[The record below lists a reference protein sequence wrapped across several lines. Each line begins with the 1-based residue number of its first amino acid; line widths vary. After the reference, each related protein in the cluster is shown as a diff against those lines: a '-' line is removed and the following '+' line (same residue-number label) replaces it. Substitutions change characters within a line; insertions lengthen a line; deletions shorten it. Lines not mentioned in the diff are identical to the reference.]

1 MKWWLRL
8 KRKSTSYVLET
19 IFKNRPKVIKYR
31 RMLTRYIQ
39 KEFLV
44 ERLTFSRQSPE
55 WVFDTDTSNKF
66 GLDNSCKEDCFS
78 SWELHCLLSLSS
90 CNCGL
95 RPLAGTS
102 AAVICQPMARWEVAV
117 WTNQSQARPDWVCD
131 HHCWMRSYSFLFI
144 TNLKNEEK
152 QA

>member
-1 MKWWLRL
+1 MYL
-8 KRKSTSYVLET
+8 KLSLKTGRKSLNTEECW
-19 IFKNRPKVIKYR
+19 
-31 RMLTRYIQ
+31 Q
-39 KEFLV
+39 
-44 ERLTFSRQSPE
+44 
-55 WVFDTDTSNKF
+55 DKF
-66 GLDNSCKEDCFS
+66 GRNFLLNVWHSVGKVQNVSLTQKLLTNLGLTILVKKIVFLPGSCIAC
-78 SWELHCLLSLSS
+78 SLSS